1 MTIDSPGSPARPA
14 IHAAPRRVALTVAG
28 ALFMEGF
35 DSAVILTSLPQMA
48 VDLHESALRLSMA
61 VTAYLIALAIFIPIS
76 GWVADRYGARRV
88 YCISMLVFAL
98 GSLLCGFAHS
108 TPELV
113 IGRFVQGMGG
123 SMMGPVGR
131 LILTRGVEKRALVS
145 VMNYMLLPAMIG
157 PTLGPIV
164 GGFITTYASWRWNFF
179 INVPIGLLG
188 IALAARFIP
197 DTEPSPQGRFDWLGF
212 VLVGVG
218 AASLQAVI
226 EAFGH
231 QLLPAPLQ
239 LGLSALALLC
249 GALYALHA
257 RRRPRPLIDPALFR
271 IRSFSVAI
279 LGGSLARAGL
289 FSTQILLPTLLQL
302 GFGYNAFHS
311 GLLTF
316 LVSAGTFVTRP
327 FISFV
332 LARIGFRR
340 ALFCAGLAAGTML
353 AGFAL
358 FRESSPVWLFALY
371 ILVFGTLRSSMF
383 SSIGALTLADI
394 DHADMGRSNGVS
406 LFAQRLS
413 MSFGIS
419 LGAAILALS
428 SAGHALS
435 QHDFSLAFVLAAAVT
450 LVASLLMLEL
460 KDSDGWQVSGFGT
473 PANQEAR
480 AASREQTPLG

>member
-1 MTIDSPGSPARPA
+1 MTSAGPESSPRPP

-48 VDLHESALRLSMA
+48 ADLHQSALRLSVA

-76 GWVADRYGARRV
+76 GWMADHYGARRV
-88 YCISMLVFAL
+88 YCLSMGVFVA
-98 GSLLCGFAHS
+98 GSLACGFAHS
-108 TPELV
+108 MAALV

-123 SMMGPVGR
+123 SMMSPVGR

-145 VMNYMLLPAMIG
+145 VMNYMLLPAMMG

-179 INVPIGLLG
+179 INAPIGLLG
-188 IALAARFIP
+188 VVLAARFIP
-197 DTEPSPQGRFDWLGF
+197 VTAATPQGRFDWPGF

-218 AASLQAVI
+218 AAALQALI
-226 EAFGH
+226 EGIGR
-231 QLLPAPLQ
+231 QLFSGPMQ
-239 LGLSALALLC
+239 LAL
-249 GALYALHA
+249 GAVVLSCLAIYALHA

-279 LGGSLARAGL
+279 TAGSVARAGL
-289 FSTQILLPTLLQL
+289 FSTQILLPTMLQL
-302 GFGYNAFHS
+302 EFGYSAFHA

-327 FISFV
+327 CISFV

-340 ALFCAGLAAGTML
+340 ALFHAGWVAAAML
-353 AGFAL
+353 VGFSG
-358 FRESSPVWLFALY
+358 FRVSSPVVWFALY
-371 ILVFGTLRSSMF
+371 ILVFGTIRSSIF

-413 MSFGIS
+413 MSFGVS
-419 LGAAILALS
+419 LGVAALAIS

-435 QHDFSLAFVLAAAVT
+435 QHDFTIAFLLAAT
-450 LVASLLMLEL
+450 LTLLAALGMLRL
-460 KDSDGWQVSGFGT
+460 RSQDGWQISGFGAPPDAAAAAT
-473 PANQEAR
+473 RAPA
-480 AASREQTPLG
+480 PLA

>member
-1 MTIDSPGSPARPA
+1 MTTAGSHSRPRPLA
-14 IHAAPRRVALTVAG
+14 HAAPRRVALTVAG

-48 VDLHESALRLSMA
+48 ADLHESALRLSVA
-61 VTAYLIALAIFIPIS
+61 VTAYLIALAILIPIS

-88 YCISMLVFAL
+88 YCAAMLVFVA
-98 GSLLCGFAHS
+98 GSLWCGFSHS
-108 TPELV
+108 IVALV

-157 PTLGPIV
+157 PTLGPVV
-164 GGFITTYASWRWNFF
+164 GGFITTYFSWRWNFF

-188 IALAARFIP
+188 VVLAARFIP
-197 DTEPSPQGRFDWLGF
+197 ATEPTPQGRFDWFGF

-218 AASLQAVI
+218 AAALQALI

-231 QLLPAPLQ
+231 HMLPPPLLAG
-239 LGLSALALLC
+239 LGVVVALC
-249 GALYALHA
+249 GSLYAVHA
-257 RRRPRPLIDPALFR
+257 HRRRAPLIDPALFR

-279 LGGSLARAGL
+279 LAGSVARAGL

-302 GFGYNAFHS
+302 QFGYNAFHS

-340 ALFCAGLAAGTML
+340 ALFYACLAASAML
-353 AGFAL
+353 VGFTQ
-358 FRESSPVWLFALY
+358 FRQWSPVLLFAAY
-371 ILVFGTLRSSMF
+371 ILLFGTIRSSIF
-383 SSIGALTLADI
+383 SSIGALALADI
-394 DHADMGRSNGVS
+394 EHADMGRSNGVS

-413 MSFGIS
+413 MSFGVS
-419 LGAAILALS
+419 FGAAALS
-428 SAGHALS
+428 LSSTGHALS
-435 QHDFSLAFVLAAAVT
+435 QHDFSLAFLIAAAIT
-450 LVASLLMLEL
+450 LVAAFAMLRL
-460 KDSDGWQVSGFGT
+460 KEQDGWQVSGF
-473 PANQEAR
+473 R
-480 AASREQTPLG
+480 APSA